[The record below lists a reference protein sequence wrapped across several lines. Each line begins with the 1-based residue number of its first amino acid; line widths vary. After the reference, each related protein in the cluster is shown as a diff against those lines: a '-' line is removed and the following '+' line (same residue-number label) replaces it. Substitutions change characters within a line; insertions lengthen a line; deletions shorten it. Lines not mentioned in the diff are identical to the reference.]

1 MAVTSVGVFHFYT
14 RRLLTLILILVLK
27 VIVIASR
34 LTGRVSVVLSV
45 KGELLAL
52 IEVFLLL
59 LLLSCVLLSA
69 VSLPFLVDDCL

>member
-34 LTGRVSVVLSV
+34 LTGRVPVVLSV
-45 KGELLAL
+45 KVELLAL
-52 IEVFLLL
+52 IEVSLLL